1 MRPTKESL
9 KESELKPILKIF
21 QKIFILEWYLT
32 NNDDNFEKENKLSC
46 RSKN

>member
-1 MRPTKESL
+1 MRPLKESL
-9 KESELKPILKIF
+9 KESLLKTLRKILILK
-21 QKIFILEWYLT
+21 WCLT